1 MAIDSSLSGKILVG
15 VSTGKII
22 LYELS
27 RDKPMQVIKTI
38 QSTNEIAITSIK
50 FLKKSNCF
58 AVADQNGFIRFFGDK
73 TGRILG

>member
-27 RDKPMQVIKTI
+27 RDKPMQVI
-38 QSTNEIAITSIK
+38 
-50 FLKKSNCF
+50 
-58 AVADQNGFIRFFGDK
+58 
-73 TGRILG
+73 